1 MNDPINPV
9 INTNLGNMWHQ
20 GKVRDTYEID
30 DTHLL
35 MISSDRISAFDVV
48 LNDPIPGKGIILTEL
63 SKFWFDK
70 LSDIVNNHYER
81 DPNQSD
87 RENISTDEINRGIIV
102 RKAERIDIECVVR
115 GYLAGS
121 GWKEYQNNQSVCGIK
136 LEEGLIESSKLS
148 EPIFTPS
155 TKEDEGHDE
164 NISFEVMSDMVGKE
178 LSEKLK
184 DISLNLY
191 KTASEY
197 ALTKN
202 IIIADTKFEFGI
214 DSEDNLIL
222 IDEVF
227 TPDCSRFWLYD
238 IDKNHIDHN
247 SFDKQFFR
255 DYLLSINWDSQQIVL
270 PANIKNE
277 IMKRYKLAYKLI
289 TDNVDGV

>member
-35 MISSDRISAFDVV
+35 MISSDRISAFDIV

-63 SKFWFDK
+63 SKFWFNK
-70 LSDIVNNHYER
+70 LSDIVPNHYER

-102 RKAERIDIECVVR
+102 KKAERIDIECVVR

-164 NISFEVMSDMVGKE
+164 NISFEVMSDMVGKK

-214 DSEDNLIL
+214 INDKITL
-222 IDEVF
+222 IDEVL
-227 TPDCSRFWLYD
+227 TPDSSRFWD
-238 IDKNHIDHN
+238 IEDYQPGKSQD
-247 SFDKQFFR
+247 SYDKQIVR
-255 DYLLSINWDSQQIVL
+255 DWLETTDWDKEPPSPDL
-270 PANIKNE
+270 PIE
-277 IMKRYKLAYKLI
+277 IMNKTYQRYKSALEKL
-289 TDNVDGV
+289 TS

>member
-35 MISSDRISAFDVV
+35 MISSDRISAFDIV

-63 SKFWFDK
+63 SKFWFNK
-70 LSDIVNNHYER
+70 LSDIVTNHYER

-102 RKAERIDIECVVR
+102 KKAERIDIECVVR

-164 NISFEVMSDMVGKE
+164 NISFEVMSDMVGKK

-214 DSEDNLIL
+214 INEKITL
-222 IDEVF
+222 IDEVL
-227 TPDCSRFWLYD
+227 TPDSSRFWD
-238 IDKNHIDHN
+238 IEDYQPGKSQD
-247 SFDKQFFR
+247 SYDKQIVR
-255 DYLLSINWDSQQIVL
+255 DWLETTDWDKEPPSPDL
-270 PANIKNE
+270 PIE
-277 IMKRYKLAYKLI
+277 IMNKTYQRYKYAMEKL
-289 TDNVDGV
+289 TS

>member
-1 MNDPINPV
+1 MSDSINPV
-9 INTNLGNMWHQ
+9 IKTNLGNMWHQ

-30 DTHLL
+30 DSHLL

-63 SKFWFDK
+63 SKFWFHK

-81 DPNQSD
+81 DPNQND
-87 RENISTDEINRGIIV
+87 RENISSDEISRGIIV
-102 RKAERIDIECVVR
+102 KKAERIDIECVVR

-121 GWKEYQNNQSVCGIK
+121 GWKEYQDNQSVCGIK
-136 LEEGLIESSKLS
+136 LEEGLTNSSKLS

-164 NISFEVMSDMVGKE
+164 NISFEVMSDMVGRD

-184 DISLNLY
+184 NISLNLY

-214 DSEDNLIL
+214 INEKITL
-222 IDEVF
+222 IDEVL
-227 TPDCSRFWLYD
+227 TPDSSRFWD
-238 IDKNHIDHN
+238 IDDYQPGKSQD
-247 SFDKQFFR
+247 SYDKQIVR
-255 DYLLSINWDSQQIVL
+255 DWLETTDWDKEPPSPDL
-270 PANIKNE
+270 PKE
-277 IMKRYKLAYKLI
+277 IMNKTYERYKSALEKL
-289 TDNVDGV
+289 TS

>member
-1 MNDPINPV
+1 MSDSINPV
-9 INTNLGNMWHQ
+9 IKTNLGNMWHQ

-30 DTHLL
+30 DNHLL

-63 SKFWFDK
+63 SKFWFHK

-81 DPNQSD
+81 DPNQND
-87 RENISTDEINRGIIV
+87 RENISVDEISRGIIV
-102 RKAERIDIECVVR
+102 KKAERIDIECVVR

-121 GWKEYQNNQSVCGIK
+121 GWKEYQDNQSVCGIK
-136 LEEGLIESSKLS
+136 LEEGLTNSSKLT

-164 NISFEVMSDMVGKE
+164 NISFEVMSDMIGKD
-178 LSEKLK
+178 LSEQLK

-214 DSEDNLIL
+214 INEKITL
-222 IDEVF
+222 IDEVL
-227 TPDCSRFWLYD
+227 TPDSSRFWD
-238 IDKNHIDHN
+238 IGDYQPGKSQD
-247 SFDKQFFR
+247 SYDKQIVR
-255 DYLLSINWDSQQIVL
+255 DWLETTDWDKEPPSPDL
-270 PANIKNE
+270 PEE
-277 IMKRYKLAYKLI
+277 IMNKTYERYKSALEKL
-289 TDNVDGV
+289 TS

>member
-1 MNDPINPV
+1 MSESINPV
-9 INTNLGNMWHQ
+9 IKTNLGNMWHQ

-30 DTHLL
+30 DNHLL

-63 SKFWFDK
+63 SKFWFHK

-81 DPNQSD
+81 DPNQND
-87 RENISTDEINRGIIV
+87 RENISVDEISRGIIV
-102 RKAERIDIECVVR
+102 KKAERIDIECVVR

-121 GWKEYQNNQSVCGIK
+121 GWKEYQDNQSVCGIK
-136 LEEGLIESSKLS
+136 LEEGLTNSSKLT

-164 NISFEVMSDMVGKE
+164 NISFEVMSDMIGKD
-178 LSEKLK
+178 LSEQLK

-214 DSEDNLIL
+214 INEKITL
-222 IDEVF
+222 IDEVL
-227 TPDCSRFWLYD
+227 TPDSSRFWD
-238 IDKNHIDHN
+238 IGDYQPGKSQD
-247 SFDKQFFR
+247 SYDKQIVR
-255 DYLLSINWDSQQIVL
+255 DWLETTDWDKEPPSPDL
-270 PANIKNE
+270 PEE
-277 IMKRYKLAYKLI
+277 IMNKTYERYKSALEKL
-289 TDNVDGV
+289 TS

>member
-1 MNDPINPV
+1 MSESINPV
-9 INTNLGNMWHQ
+9 IKTNLGNMWHQ

-30 DTHLL
+30 DNHLL

-63 SKFWFDK
+63 SKFWFHK

-81 DPNQSD
+81 DPHQND
-87 RENISTDEINRGIIV
+87 RENISVDEINRGIIV
-102 RKAERIDIECVVR
+102 KKAERIDIECVVR

-121 GWKEYQNNQSVCGIK
+121 GWKEYQDNQSVCGIK
-136 LEEGLIESSKLS
+136 LEEGLTNSSKLT

-164 NISFEVMSDMVGKE
+164 NISFEVMSDMIGKD
-178 LSEKLK
+178 LSEQLK

-214 DSEDNLIL
+214 INEKITL
-222 IDEVF
+222 IDEVL
-227 TPDCSRFWLYD
+227 TPDSSRFWD
-238 IDKNHIDHN
+238 IDDYQPGKSQD
-247 SFDKQFFR
+247 SYDKQIVR
-255 DYLLSINWDSQQIVL
+255 DWLETTDWDKEPPSPDL
-270 PANIKNE
+270 PEE
-277 IMKRYKLAYKLI
+277 IMNKTYERYKSALEKL
-289 TDNVDGV
+289 TS

>member
-35 MISSDRISAFDVV
+35 MISSDRISAFDIV

-63 SKFWFDK
+63 SKFWFNK
-70 LSDIVNNHYER
+70 LSDIVTNHYER

-102 RKAERIDIECVVR
+102 KKAERIDIECVVR

-164 NISFEVMSDMVGKE
+164 NISFEVMSDMVGKK

-214 DSEDNLIL
+214 INEKITL
-222 IDEVF
+222 IDEVL
-227 TPDCSRFWLYD
+227 TPDSSRFWD
-238 IDKNHIDHN
+238 IEDYQPGKSQD
-247 SFDKQFFR
+247 SYDKQIVR
-255 DYLLSINWDSQQIVL
+255 DWLETTDWDKEPPSPDL
-270 PANIKNE
+270 PIE
-277 IMKRYKLAYKLI
+277 IMNKTYQRYKSALEKL
-289 TDNVDGV
+289 TS

>member
-35 MISSDRISAFDVV
+35 MISSDRISAFDIV

-63 SKFWFDK
+63 SKFWFNK
-70 LSDIVNNHYER
+70 LSDIVPNHYER

-102 RKAERIDIECVVR
+102 KKAKRIDIECVVR

-214 DSEDNLIL
+214 INDKITL
-222 IDEVF
+222 IDEVL
-227 TPDCSRFWLYD
+227 TPDSSRFWD
-238 IDKNHIDHN
+238 IEDYQPGKSQD
-247 SFDKQFFR
+247 SYDKQIVR
-255 DYLLSINWDSQQIVL
+255 DWLETTDWDKEPPSPDL
-270 PANIKNE
+270 PIE
-277 IMKRYKLAYKLI
+277 IMNKTYQRYKSALEKL
-289 TDNVDGV
+289 TS

>member
-35 MISSDRISAFDVV
+35 MISSDRISAFDIV

-63 SKFWFDK
+63 SKFWFNK
-70 LSDIVNNHYER
+70 LSDIVPNHYER

-102 RKAERIDIECVVR
+102 KKAERIDIECVVR

-148 EPIFTPS
+148 KPIFTPS

-164 NISFEVMSDMVGKE
+164 NISFEVMSDMVGKK

-214 DSEDNLIL
+214 INDKITL
-222 IDEVF
+222 IDEVL
-227 TPDCSRFWLYD
+227 TPDSSRFWD
-238 IDKNHIDHN
+238 IEDYQPGKSQD
-247 SFDKQFFR
+247 SYDKQIVR
-255 DYLLSINWDSQQIVL
+255 DWLETTDWDKEPPSPDL
-270 PANIKNE
+270 PIE
-277 IMKRYKLAYKLI
+277 IMNKTYQRYKSALEKL
-289 TDNVDGV
+289 TS

>member
-35 MISSDRISAFDVV
+35 MISSDRISAFDIV

-63 SKFWFDK
+63 SKFWFNK
-70 LSDIVNNHYER
+70 LSDIVPNHYER

-102 RKAERIDIECVVR
+102 KKAKRIDIECVVR

-214 DSEDNLIL
+214 INDKITL
-222 IDEVF
+222 IDEVL
-227 TPDCSRFWLYD
+227 TPDSSRFWD
-238 IDKNHIDHN
+238 IEDYQPGKSQD
-247 SFDKQFFR
+247 SYDKQIVR
-255 DYLLSINWDSQQIVL
+255 DWLETTDWDKEPPSPDL
-270 PANIKNE
+270 PIE
-277 IMKRYKLAYKLI
+277 IMNKTYKRYKSALEKL
-289 TDNVDGV
+289 TS

>member
-35 MISSDRISAFDVV
+35 MISSDRISAFDIV

-63 SKFWFDK
+63 SKFWFNK
-70 LSDIVNNHYER
+70 LSDIVPNHYER

-164 NISFEVMSDMVGKE
+164 NISFEVMSDMVGKK

-214 DSEDNLIL
+214 INDKITL
-222 IDEVF
+222 IDEVL
-227 TPDCSRFWLYD
+227 TPDSSRFWD
-238 IDKNHIDHN
+238 IEDYQPGKSQD
-247 SFDKQFFR
+247 SYDKQIVR
-255 DYLLSINWDSQQIVL
+255 DWLETTDWDKEPPSPDL
-270 PANIKNE
+270 PIE
-277 IMKRYKLAYKLI
+277 IMNKTYQRYKSALEKL
-289 TDNVDGV
+289 TS

>member
-1 MNDPINPV
+1 MSNSINPV
-9 INTNLGNMWHQ
+9 IKTNLGNMWHQ

-30 DTHLL
+30 DSHLL

-63 SKFWFDK
+63 SKFWFHK
-70 LSDIVNNHYER
+70 LSHIVNNHYER
-81 DPNQSD
+81 DPNQND
-87 RENISTDEINRGIIV
+87 RENISTDEISRGIIV
-102 RKAERIDIECVVR
+102 KKAERIDIECVVR

-121 GWKEYQNNQSVCGIK
+121 GWKEYQDNQSVCGIK
-136 LEEGLIESSKLS
+136 LETGLNNSSKLS

-164 NISFEVMSDMVGKE
+164 NISFEVMSDMIGRD

-214 DSEDNLIL
+214 IDNKITL
-222 IDEVF
+222 IDEVL
-227 TPDCSRFWLYD
+227 TPDSSRFWD
-238 IDKNHIDHN
+238 IDEYEPGKSQD
-247 SFDKQFFR
+247 SYDKQIVR
-255 DYLLSINWDSQQIVL
+255 DWLETTDWDKEPPSPNL
-270 PANIKNE
+270 PQE
-277 IMKRYKLAYKLI
+277 IMNKTYERYKSALEKL
-289 TDNVDGV
+289 TS

>member
-35 MISSDRISAFDVV
+35 MISSDRISAFDIV

-63 SKFWFDK
+63 SKFWFNK

-102 RKAERIDIECVVR
+102 KKAKRIDIECVVR

-214 DSEDNLIL
+214 INDKITL
-222 IDEVF
+222 IDEVL
-227 TPDCSRFWLYD
+227 TPDSSRFWD
-238 IDKNHIDHN
+238 IEDYQPGKSQD
-247 SFDKQFFR
+247 SYDKQIVR
-255 DYLLSINWDSQQIVL
+255 DWLETTDWDKEPPSPDL
-270 PANIKNE
+270 PIE
-277 IMKRYKLAYKLI
+277 IMNKTYQRYKSALEKL
-289 TDNVDGV
+289 TS

>member
-20 GKVRDTYEID
+20 GKVIDTYEID

-35 MISSDRISAFDVV
+35 MISSDRISAFDIV

-63 SKFWFDK
+63 SKFWFNK

-102 RKAERIDIECVVR
+102 KKAKRIDIECVVR

-148 EPIFTPS
+148 E
-155 TKEDEGHDE
+155 
-164 NISFEVMSDMVGKE
+164 
-178 LSEKLK
+178 
-184 DISLNLY
+184 
-191 KTASEY
+191 
-197 ALTKN
+197 
-202 IIIADTKFEFGI
+202 
-214 DSEDNLIL
+214 
-222 IDEVF
+222 
-227 TPDCSRFWLYD
+227 
-238 IDKNHIDHN
+238 
-247 SFDKQFFR
+247 Q
-255 DYLLSINWDSQQIVL
+255 YLLHQQ
-270 PANIKNE
+270 KK
-277 IMKRYKLAYKLI
+277 MKVTMKIYLSKL
-289 TDNVDGV
+289 

>member
-1 MNDPINPV
+1 M
-9 INTNLGNMWHQ
+9 
-20 GKVRDTYEID
+20 
-30 DTHLL
+30 
-35 MISSDRISAFDVV
+35 V

-63 SKFWFDK
+63 SKFWFHK

-81 DPNQSD
+81 DPNQND
-87 RENISTDEINRGIIV
+87 RENISADEISRGIIV
-102 RKAERIDIECVVR
+102 KKAERIDIECVVR

-121 GWKEYQNNQSVCGIK
+121 GWKEYQDSQSVCGIK
-136 LEEGLIESSKLS
+136 LEEGLTNSSKLS

-164 NISFEVMSDMVGKE
+164 NISFEVMSDMLGRD

-214 DSEDNLIL
+214 INEKITL
-222 IDEVF
+222 IDEVL
-227 TPDCSRFWLYD
+227 TPDSSRFWD
-238 IDKNHIDHN
+238 IDDYQPGKSQD
-247 SFDKQFFR
+247 SYDKQIVR
-255 DYLLSINWDSQQIVL
+255 DWLETTDWDKEPPSPDL
-270 PANIKNE
+270 PEE
-277 IMKRYKLAYKLI
+277 IMNKTYERYKSALEKL
-289 TDNVDGV
+289 TS

>member
-1 MNDPINPV
+1 MSDSINPV
-9 INTNLGNMWHQ
+9 IKTNLGNMWHQ

-30 DTHLL
+30 DSHLL

-63 SKFWFDK
+63 SKFWFHK

-81 DPNQSD
+81 DPNQND
-87 RENISTDEINRGIIV
+87 RENISVDEINRGIIV
-102 RKAERIDIECVVR
+102 KKAERIDIECVVR

-121 GWKEYQNNQSVCGIK
+121 GWKEYQDNQSVCGIK
-136 LEEGLIESSKLS
+136 LEEGLTNSSKLT

-164 NISFEVMSDMVGKE
+164 NISFEVMSDMIGKD
-178 LSEKLK
+178 LSEQLK

-214 DSEDNLIL
+214 INEKITL
-222 IDEVF
+222 IDEVL
-227 TPDCSRFWLYD
+227 TPDSSRFWD
-238 IDKNHIDHN
+238 IDDYQPGKSQD
-247 SFDKQFFR
+247 SYDKQIVR
-255 DYLLSINWDSQQIVL
+255 DWLETTDWDKEPPSPDL
-270 PANIKNE
+270 PEE
-277 IMKRYKLAYKLI
+277 IMNKTYERYKSALEKL
-289 TDNVDGV
+289 TS

>member
-1 MNDPINPV
+1 MSDSINPV
-9 INTNLGNMWHQ
+9 IKTNLGNMWHQ

-30 DTHLL
+30 DSHLF
-35 MISSDRISAFDVV
+35 MISSDRISSYDVV

-63 SKFWFDK
+63 SKFWFHK

-81 DPNQSD
+81 DPNQND
-87 RENISTDEINRGIIV
+87 RENISSDEISRGIIV
-102 RKAERIDIECVVR
+102 KKAERIDIECVVR

-121 GWKEYQNNQSVCGIK
+121 GWKEYQDNQSVCGIK
-136 LEEGLIESSKLS
+136 LEEGLTNSSKLT

-164 NISFEVMSDMVGKE
+164 NISFEVMSDMIGKD
-178 LSEKLK
+178 LSEQLK

-214 DSEDNLIL
+214 INEKITL
-222 IDEVF
+222 IDEVL
-227 TPDCSRFWLYD
+227 TPDSSRFWD
-238 IDKNHIDHN
+238 IDDYQPGKSQD
-247 SFDKQFFR
+247 SYDKQLVR
-255 DYLLSINWDSQQIVL
+255 DWLETTDWDKEPPSPDL
-270 PANIKNE
+270 PEE
-277 IMKRYKLAYKLI
+277 IMNKTYERYKSALEKL
-289 TDNVDGV
+289 TS